1 MDWQTLF
8 LTKAG
13 SVALMLGMGGIIVL
27 LLRVLYGPRGILRDP
42 TWDAMNDK
50 HHRENAT
57 APAWLAAHKKQLT
70 RYAARFSTPNPSLAA
85 HLQLKREHT
94 FRVLENAMAIAAQED
109 AFAAP
114 PMYRALLL
122 AALYHDV
129 GRFTQLVTYQTFSD
143 AHSCNHG
150 HLGAM
155 VLAREGFLQKEAPA
169 VRHMVRTAVCLH
181 NAYQPPAGL
190 PAPMQAVLN
199 AVRDADKLDIISLM
213 CEQLG
218 PGKTPDN
225 TVVMHLADTPG
236 AYSEAVWQAL
246 QQRTPASFQNMRTV
260 NDFRL
265 LLCTWFDALHFTASK
280 RQLAQSGH
288 LITIINGLQG
298 VDALRHEA
306 LALLHIRL
314 ASAFPNT
321 Q

>member
-13 SVALMLGMGGIIVL
+13 SVALMLGMGGLIVVF
-27 LLRVLYGPRGILRDP
+27 LRVLYGPRGLLREP
-42 TWDAMNDK
+42 AWDSMNDQ
-50 HHRENAT
+50 HHRENGT
-57 APAWLAAHKKQLT
+57 APAWLTAHKKLFT
-70 RYAARFSTPNPSLAA
+70 RYAKGFTTPSPSLAG

-94 FRVLENAMAIAAQED
+94 LRVLEHAITIAAQEE
-109 AFAAP
+109 AFTNPA
-114 PMYRALLL
+114 MYRALLL

-155 VLAREGFLQKEAPA
+155 VLAREGFLEKEAPA

-181 NAYQPPAGL
+181 NAFLPPAGL
-190 PAPMQAVLN
+190 PAPMLAVLH
-199 AVRDADKLDIISLM
+199 AVRDADKLDIIDLM
-213 CEQLG
+213 CAQLG
-218 PGKTPDN
+218 PGKTPDD
-225 TVVMHLADTPG
+225 TVVMHLANTPG
-236 AYSEAVWQAL
+236 VYSEAVWQAL
-246 QQRTPASFQNMRTV
+246 KGRIPASFQDMRTV

-288 LITIINGLQG
+288 LITILHGLQG
-298 VDALRHEA
+298 VDTLRQEA
-306 LALLHIRL
+306 LALFRERL
-314 ASAFPNT
+314 TQAFPHGA
-321 Q
+321 

>member
-13 SVALMLGMGGIIVL
+13 SAALMLGMGGIIVL
-27 LLRVLYGPRGILRDP
+27 FLRVLYGPRGILRDP
-42 TWDAMNDK
+42 AWDTMNDQ

-57 APAWLAAHKKQLT
+57 APAWLTAHKKQFT
-70 RYAARFSTPNPSLAA
+70 RYAARFSTPNPDLAG

-94 FRVLENAMAIAAQED
+94 VRVLENAMAIAAQED
-109 AFAAP
+109 TFAAP

-155 VLAREGFLQKEAPA
+155 VLAREGFLQHEAPA
-169 VRHMVRTAVCLH
+169 VRRMARTAVCLH
-181 NAYQPPAGL
+181 NAFLPPAGL
-190 PAPMQAVLN
+190 PAPMLAVLN

-213 CEQLG
+213 CDQLG
-218 PGKTPDN
+218 PGKTPDE
-225 TVVMHLADTPG
+225 TVVMHLANTPG
-236 AYSEAVWQAL
+236 VYSEAVWQAL
-246 QQRTPASFQNMRTV
+246 QQRTPASFQDMHTV

-265 LLCTWFDALHFTASK
+265 LLCTWFDALHFTAAK

-288 LITIINGLQG
+288 LITILNGLQG
-298 VDALRHEA
+298 VDALRNEA
-306 LALLHIRL
+306 LALLEHRQ
-314 ASAFPNT
+314 A
-321 Q
+321 